1 MRQGR
6 LLAALALSL
15 GPLFRIAPDCDPSAD
30 SVAAGLALPEHYQ
43 GFRSS
48 SPNLHSLQLRGGG
61 FHKSRKIRT
70 LHNWKPKH
78 KREGE
83 NPLQVHKAHRMRKKE
98 KDRSAAHRMQR
109 NIAASVKMQ
118 DREALHEQGLIQTP
132 EVTDRYRY
140 HQRRRGEALAPVQTH
155 PAAQRGWRPVSSEEH
170 SVDST
175 QVQQEQGEVDHKSVP
190 VPASE
195 KVSDLD
201 ELLGPVSD
209 FSDDSVDQF
218 LKAHP
223 EASVRV
229 KFAGDKTRTPSSE
242 PIIATET
249 PMDLDSARP
258 TVAQVQT
265 SVMEADG
272 FMGGASL
279 RTLGDSSAVGGVQMR
294 SGAFC
299 VQPDAAPGSHAV
311 SGAQTVISNG
321 AGAHAGVMPGNVTA
335 REGTGSAHHAGT
347 SARTGGEEV
356 TFVKGENVLYRT
368 GNGSLDEAC
377 VIAVDFAIA
386 PPSYTISYN
395 EGANVR
401 ETEAYRLIKM
411 PAQGGGGTARTEAQ
425 RGVDWTVCQDIDGEE
440 AFYNTSSGAILHP
453 KLRLLYGTERK
464 RPARQVL
471 IVSTRAT
478 SHSTWPVNPQ
488 PHGHPLPL
496 PAREN

>member
-1 MRQGR
+1 
-6 LLAALALSL
+6 
-15 GPLFRIAPDCDPSAD
+15 
-30 SVAAGLALPEHYQ
+30 
-43 GFRSS
+43 
-48 SPNLHSLQLRGGG
+48 
-61 FHKSRKIRT
+61 
-70 LHNWKPKH
+70 
-78 KREGE
+78 
-83 NPLQVHKAHRMRKKE
+83 
-98 KDRSAAHRMQR
+98 
-109 NIAASVKMQ
+109 
-118 DREALHEQGLIQTP
+118 
-132 EVTDRYRY
+132 
-140 HQRRRGEALAPVQTH
+140 
-155 PAAQRGWRPVSSEEH
+155 
-170 SVDST
+170 
-175 QVQQEQGEVDHKSVP
+175 
-190 VPASE
+190 
-195 KVSDLD
+195 
-201 ELLGPVSD
+201 
-209 FSDDSVDQF
+209 
-218 LKAHP
+218 
-223 EASVRV
+223 
-229 KFAGDKTRTPSSE
+229 
-242 PIIATET
+242 
-249 PMDLDSARP
+249 
-258 TVAQVQT
+258 
-265 SVMEADG
+265 
-272 FMGGASL
+272 MGGAL
-279 RTLGDSSAVGGVQMR
+279 IR
-294 SGAFC
+294 SGASC
-299 VQPDAAPGSHAV
+299 VQPDAALGSHAV

-335 REGTGSAHHAGT
+335 REGTDSTHHAGM

-377 VIAVDFAIA
+377 VIAVDPAII

-411 PAQGGGGTARTEAQ
+411 PAQGGGGAARTETQ

>member
-1 MRQGR
+1 MVTAA
-6 LLAALALSL
+6 LIAALALSL
-15 GPLFRIAPDCDPSAD
+15 GPLFRIAPDCDHSAD
-30 SVAAGLALPEHYQ
+30 SVAAGLALRGNYQ
-43 GFRSS
+43 GIRSAAS
-48 SPNLHSLQLRGGG
+48 NLRSLQLRGGG
-61 FHKSRKIRT
+61 FHKSRKIRM

-98 KDRSAAHRMQR
+98 KDRSAADRMQR

-140 HQRRRGEALAPVQTH
+140 HQRRRAEALAPVQTH

-170 SVDST
+170 SVDSA
-175 QVQQEQGEVDHKSVP
+175 QVQEQGEVDHKSVP

-195 KVSDLD
+195 KLSDLD
-201 ELLGPVSD
+201 ELLGPLSD

-218 LKAHP
+218 LKTHP

-229 KFAGDKTRTPSSE
+229 KFVGDDTRTPSPE

-258 TVAQVQT
+258 TVAPAQT
-265 SVMEADG
+265 SVMKADG
-272 FMGGASL
+272 LMAGGSL
-279 RTLGDSSAVGGVQMR
+279 RTLGDGLAVGGAQIR
-294 SGAFC
+294 SGASC
-299 VQPDAAPGSHAV
+299 VQPDAALGCHAV
-311 SGAQTVISNG
+311 SGAQTVISTG
-321 AGAHAGVMPGNVTA
+321 AGVHAGVMPGNVTA
-335 REGTGSAHHAGT
+335 REATGSTHHAGT

-377 VIAVDFAIA
+377 VIAVDSAII

-411 PAQGGGGTARTEAQ
+411 PAQGGGGAARTETL
-425 RGVDWTVCQDIDGEE
+425 RGVDWTVCQDVDGEE

-464 RPARQVL
+464 GPARQVL